1 MHHIRRYQEQLELPS
16 ALMQPLFALCW
27 TRYLGNLLMRLRVD
41 DSAPVEA
48 NTLNQLRENRYYA
61 LWRYTVEHI
70 EDFTIPA

>member
-1 MHHIRRYQEQLELPS
+1 
-16 ALMQPLFALCW
+16 
-27 TRYLGNLLMRLRVD
+27 MRLRVD
-41 DSAPVEA
+41 DSAPVAA